1 MLPANDSPDELL
13 ICPMTGSACENAVP
27 ETTKSKK
34 KNNEK
39 ECRSF
44 IKKFSKSVAIHWSVK
59 RRGGNSSA
67 IKQNTT
73 F

>member
-13 ICPMTGSACENAVP
+13 ICPMTGSACEKAVP
-27 ETTKSKK
+27 QTTKSKK

-44 IKKFSKSVAIHWSVK
+44 IKSSPNPWRSAGPSSE
-59 RRGGNSSA
+59 RGGNTGA
-67 IKQNTT
+67 MQQNTT